1 MANETGASMVLE
13 VRFDHVPDEQ
23 SLTLALVAVANELSV
38 IGGYIVAKILT
49 TEENQRQHQGT

>member
-1 MANETGASMVLE
+1 MVLE